1 MLQIRIQDP
10 VPFSPLDPG
19 SGMDF
24 FPDLRSSTHY
34 LKRPETIYRVKC
46 TIILCQLAQIFSVPV
61 QNLNNFRFCKICCY
75 KKIRQLIFYPSSF
88 VALVGSGSQ
97 ETGWIKSGSGIYMP
111 DPQHC
116 TTGNRKET
124 VSSQHAMKKC
134 SRRQLSK

>member
-1 MLQIRIQDP
+1 MLRIRIQDP

-19 SGMDF
+19 SGLDF

-34 LKRPETIYRVKC
+34 FKRLETIYRVKC
-46 TIILCQLAQIFSVPV
+46 TIILCQLVQIFSVPV

-88 VALVGSGSQ
+88 VALVESGIRDPRSGTQ
-97 ETGWIKSGSGIYMP
+97 ETGWIKSGSWIYMP
-111 DPQHC
+111 DPHHC

-124 VSSQHAMKKC
+124 VSSQHAM
-134 SRRQLSK
+134 Q